1 MVYPPSS
8 YRHTLDQEAFEAL
21 NHFPRFVGL
30 CEAYIANVDEVA
42 AKIDLLS
49 TTIRISDKQFPKVYQ
64 LLPPICGQ
72 LDIGVP
78 DIYYVKS
85 KQLNAWTG
93 GNTAPYICV
102 TSRLVNELPLD
113 LIASVLAHECGHI
126 ACNHYLYHSIARL
139 LVGGIADS
147 PLAKIP
153 AVSHAFTGSSLAVLG
168 QMQ

>member
-126 ACNHYLYHSIARL
+126 ACNHYLYL
-139 LVGGIADS
+139 
-147 PLAKIP
+147 
-153 AVSHAFTGSSLAVLG
+153 SLIHISEPTRH
-168 QMQ
+168 

>member
-78 DIYYVKS
+78 DEIKTAERMDRRKYRTIY
-85 KQLNAWTG
+85 L
-93 GNTAPYICV
+93 C
-102 TSRLVNELPLD
+102 D
-113 LIASVLAHECGHI
+113 L
-126 ACNHYLYHSIARL
+126 
-139 LVGGIADS
+139 S
-147 PLAKIP
+147 PC
-153 AVSHAFTGSSLAVLG
+153 
-168 QMQ
+168 Q